1 MIDSAAPFG
10 RPLRSADMRHVLFR
24 SLLPGFTLL
33 ATLNAGGNN
42 YKNFDVAVY
51 CRVYEVRQM
60 KDPAWLESRWNAISK
75 NVKIDRVYLETH
87 RDMIVAEQAT
97 IDQAKRFFESKGVK
111 TSGGIT
117 ITVNE
122 ANQFETYCYSNPE
135 HRKKL
140 QEVVEF
146 TAKNFDEFLLDDF
159 FFTSCKCD
167 RCIKAKGT
175 KSWTEFRLGLLDEAG
190 QSLILKPAKAVN
202 PKVKVTIKY
211 PNWYDHFQ
219 NLGFNLETQPRYFDR
234 IYTGTETR
242 DPVYSNQHLQAYHGY
257 SIVRYFENLKPGGNG
272 GGWVDTGGMRT
283 LNRYAEQ
290 LWLTLFA
297 KAPEIMLFDIRQ
309 LYQPVRAED
318 GSMTPDSEVTRVAGY
333 VFSQVDGFLGK
344 LGKPV
349 GVKVYKPYHSSGEDH
364 LPSYLGMV
372 GIPMDIVPA
381 FPYDAPTVLLTEAA
395 RYDLGIVDKI
405 KRQLTTGKNVVI
417 TSGLLKALQGKGIED
432 IVELEY
438 TGRTVAARDFFGRG
452 VSGRADTEILLPEI
466 RYATNDS
473 WEVISALTSPSRTS
487 GTPLL
492 HEAKY
497 SNARLYVLTI
507 PQAQGDI
514 YSLPAEVLN
523 GVRAVVARDMPVRLE
538 APAMVALFAYDNDK
552 FIVESFRDSMG
563 SIRLVA
569 DKRITRLR
577 DLSTGQVM
585 TGQPRFDKMVFDT
598 MVWPGRYRVLSA
610 EAQ

>member
-1 MIDSAAPFG
+1 
-10 RPLRSADMRHVLFR
+10 MRHVLFR

>member
-1 MIDSAAPFG
+1 MKTA
-10 RPLRSADMRHVLFR
+10 
-24 SLLPGFTLL
+24 LLSILLIALLIQPGLL
-33 ATLNAGGNN
+33 AGGNN

-51 CRVYEVRQM
+51 CRVYEVREM

-75 NVKIDRVYLETH
+75 NVKVDRVYLETH
-87 RDMIVAEQAT
+87 RDMIVADQAT
-97 IDQAKRFFESKGVK
+97 IDQAKRFFASKGVK

-140 QEVVEF
+140 KEVVEF
-146 TAKNFDEFLLDDF
+146 TAKNFDDFILDDF

-167 RCIKAKGT
+167 RCIRAKGT
-175 KSWTEFRLGLLDEAG
+175 KSWTEFRLALMDEAG
-190 QSLILKPAKAVN
+190 RSLVIGPAKAVN

-219 NLGFNLETQPRYFDR
+219 NLGFNLETQPKYFDAV
-234 IYTGTETR
+234 YTGTETR
-242 DPVYSNQHLQAYHGY
+242 DAVYSNQHLQPYHGY
-257 SIVRYFENLKPGGNG
+257 SIVRYFDNLRPGFNG

-283 LNRYAEQ
+283 LDRYAEQ

-297 KAPEIMLFDIRQ
+297 KAPEITMFDIRQ
-309 LYQPVRAED
+309 IYQPLRQED
-318 GSMTPDSEVTRVAGY
+318 GTLAPDSEVTRVAGY

-349 GVKVYKPYHSSGEDH
+349 GVKTYKPFHSSGEDF

-372 GIPMDIVPA
+372 GIPMDIVPE
-381 FPYDAPTVLLTEAA
+381 FPTEAKTVLLSECA
-395 RYDLGIVDKI
+395 RQDPKIVEKM
-405 KRQLTTGKNVVI
+405 KAHLASGKNVVI
-417 TSGLLKALQGKGIED
+417 TSGLLKALQGKGIEG

-438 TGRTVAARDFFGRG
+438 TGRTVAAREFFGRG
-452 VSGRADTEILLPEI
+452 VNARADSDILLPEI

-473 WEVISALTSPSRTS
+473 WEVISALTSPSRTT
-487 GTPLL
+487 GTPVL

-497 SNARLYVLTI
+497 SSARIFVLTI
-507 PQAQGDI
+507 PQAQGDL
-514 YSLPAEVLN
+514 YSLPTDVLN
-523 GVRAVVARDMPVRLE
+523 GIRAVVARDLPVRLE
-538 APAMVALFAYDNDK
+538 APALVSLFTYDNDK
-552 FIVESFRDSMG
+552 FIVESFRETMG
-563 SIRLVA
+563 MIRIVA
-569 DKRITRLR
+569 DKRIAKLR
-577 DLSTGQVM
+577 DLATNQVLG
-585 TGQPRFDKMVFDT
+585 GQPRGDKMVFET
-598 MVWPGRYRVLSA
+598 MVRGGAYRVFSA